1 MRKLTFD
8 WPNDATVDEL
18 VESLTS
24 IEQDHSEVIARFGQE
39 MPFEIGMRLCRVRD
53 DARDILRIVPKNED
67 FIEAA
72 RHFIARIEGF

>member
-1 MRKLTFD
+1 MSKPD
-8 WPNDATVDEL
+8 WPFDATVDEL

-24 IEQDHSEVIARFGQE
+24 IERDHNKVIAKYGKE
-39 MPFEIGMRLCRVRD
+39 MPFPIGMRLCRVRD
-53 DARDILRIVPKNED
+53 DARDILRIVPKDED

>member
-1 MRKLTFD
+1 MSKPD
-8 WPNDATVDEL
+8 WPFDATVDEL

-24 IEQDHSEVIARFGQE
+24 IEMDHNNVIAKYGRE
-39 MPFEIGMRLCRVRD
+39 MPFSIGMRLCRVRD
-53 DARDILRIVPKNED
+53 DAREILRIVPKDED

>member
-1 MRKLTFD
+1 MSKPD
-8 WPNDATVDEL
+8 WPFDATVDEL

-24 IEQDHSEVIARFGQE
+24 IERDHNEVVAKYGRE
-39 MPFEIGMRLCRVRD
+39 MPFPVGRRLCRVRD
-53 DARDILRIVPKNED
+53 DARDILRIVPKDED